1 MEKTLNQLMKEFE
14 TIATEHRQINAFFQ
28 GDYLDAVSRDAID
41 YPLMVVTLQPG
52 VISDFGVQVNAIIS
66 IADKYNVQEYRQINE
81 IHSDCLSICK
91 DIHVIL
97 KQWRFE
103 DFLDVQGTITTT
115 PFINRS
121 HDVTAGWTMNVA
133 MNVYDNED
141 WCQIPMDNYSFG
153 ND

>member
-1 MEKTLNQLMKEFE
+1 MDRTLNALMREFE
-14 TIATEHRQINAFFQ
+14 IIANEHRQINSFFQ

-52 VISDFGVQVNAIIS
+52 SLVDFGVQVNAIIS
-66 IADKYNVQEYRQINE
+66 IADKYNLQEYRQINE

-91 DIHVIL
+91 DIHTTL

-103 DFLDVQGTITTT
+103 EFLDVEGSISTS

-121 HDVTAGWTMNVA
+121 HDVTAGWTMNIA

-141 WCQIPMDNYSFG
+141 WCAIPMDNYNFE

>member
-1 MEKTLNQLMKEFE
+1 
-14 TIATEHRQINAFFQ
+14 
-28 GDYLDAVSRDAID
+28 VSRDAVD

-52 VISDFGVQVNAIIS
+52 QINDFGVQVNAIIS
-66 IADKYNVQEYRQINE
+66 IADKYNIQEYRQINE

-103 DFLDVQGTITTT
+103 DFLDVTGTMATT

-121 HDVTAGWTMNVA
+121 QDVTAGWTMNIA

>member
-1 MEKTLNQLMKEFE
+1 MEKTLNALMKEFE
-14 TIATEHRQINAFFQ
+14 IIANNHLQINDFFQ
-28 GDYLDAVSRDAID
+28 GDYLDAVSRDAVD

-52 VISDFGVQVNAIIS
+52 LIGDFGVQVNAIIS
-66 IADKYNVQEYRQINE
+66 IADKYNIQEYRQINE

-91 DIHVIL
+91 DIHVTL

-103 DFLDVQGTITTT
+103 DFLDVTGTIATT

-121 HDVTAGWTMNVA
+121 HDVTAGWTMNIA

-141 WCQIPMDNYSFG
+141 WCKIPMDNYDFG

>member
-1 MEKTLNQLMKEFE
+1 MDRTLNALMREFE
-14 TIATEHRQINAFFQ
+14 IIANEHRQINSFFQ

-52 VISDFGVQVNAIIS
+52 SLVDFGVQVNAIIS
-66 IADKYNVQEYRQINE
+66 IADKYNLQEYRQVNE

-91 DIHVIL
+91 DIHTIL

-103 DFLDVQGTITTT
+103 EFLDVEGSISTS
-115 PFINRS
+115 PFINRTQ
-121 HDVTAGWTMNVA
+121 DVTAGWTMNIA

-141 WCQIPMDNYSFG
+141 WCAIPMDNYNFE